1 MRAFLLAGLA
11 SVATLIAGGAPAADL
26 PSAKSAPAD
35 FVRIC
40 DSQGVGFF
48 LIPGTDTC
56 LKAGGLA
63 RAEYAWV
70 KADNIVAAPSYKY
83 AGGAPVATFAN
94 SLFVPAGTLD
104 QTGFHARLR
113 VELDARTPT
122 SFGVARSFISIRGAI
137 STGTFGGADNYLTNA
152 FTGQTGAASTVVE
165 NAIVQFAGF
174 TFGRT
179 LSELFTFVPAIQYN
193 SIATASFPAG
203 VNLLSYTAN
212 LGGGLSAS
220 IGIEDRGGMNFS
232 TTPTYIPIGPGGSVA
247 PAATFPGATAGAG
260 GGAIANGPY
269 GLPAGA
275 ANIRYDASWGSVQA
289 MGSIVQNVALTSFAN
304 PLNNGV
310 IRNTGW
316 ALGAGLKLN
325 LPMLAAGDVLYVAA
339 AYANGDIDELN
350 GNNTSG
356 HIANMAKEFNGL
368 MRVDRNMYVTPVAA
382 MAGACALAATV
393 TARCFASEQTTGWS
407 VGGHLTH
414 YWSPTLR
421 SLFIGSYLS
430 LTPGAQTRTTDWTL
444 GGLSGAT
451 VWQIIGQLIWSP
463 TKDMDVGFEL
473 TYGRLNQRLAATS
486 VAKGGTGAPT
496 AVPAAAGGFN
506 PSSDSLIARLRVQR
520 QF

>member
-113 VELDARTPT
+113 VELDARTLT
-122 SFGVARSFISIRGAI
+122 SFGVARTFISIRGAI

-289 MGSIVQNVALTSFAN
+289 MGSIVQNAALTSLAK

-310 IRNTGW
+310 IRSTGW

-325 LPMLAAGDVLYVAA
+325 LPMLAAGDVLYVGA

-368 MRVDRNMYVTPVAA
+368 MRVDRNLYVTPVAT

-414 YWSPTLR
+414 YWSPNLR

-430 LTPGAQTRTTDWTL
+430 LTPGAQTRTTDWTH

-463 TKDMDVGFEL
+463 TKDLDVGFEL

>member
-113 VELDARTPT
+113 VELDARTLT
-122 SFGVARSFISIRGAI
+122 SFGVARTFISIRGAI

-289 MGSIVQNVALTSFAN
+289 MGSIVQNAALTSLAKL
-304 PLNNGV
+304 LNNGV
-310 IRNTGW
+310 IRSTGW

-325 LPMLAAGDVLYVAA
+325 LPMLAAGDVLYVGA

-368 MRVDRNMYVTPVAA
+368 MRVDRNLYVTPVAT

-414 YWSPTLR
+414 YWSPNLR

-463 TKDMDVGFEL
+463 TKDLDVGFEL